1 MGPRTD
7 MPPCCL
13 PTSLLPLLL
22 WKATQQ
28 SPHHS
33 LNPSAHRK
41 APAAATIKSA
51 LLKLCK
57 SLLELMSA
65 LTTKYF
71 VSSVFKSCLSDG
83 NVETGKKINISTTYL
98 MLKHS
103 NWNLALLDD
112 AENI

>member
-1 MGPRTD
+1 
-7 MPPCCL
+7 
-13 PTSLLPLLL
+13 
-22 WKATQQ
+22 
-28 SPHHS
+28 
-33 LNPSAHRK
+33 
-41 APAAATIKSA
+41 
-51 LLKLCK
+51 
-57 SLLELMSA
+57 MSA